1 MHRDYDGPLQQLRS
15 MKVKESYPGHGRIST
30 EPVADFNRVLQ
41 GSIRRMSDTRTLFST
56 LDSRAEFGYIMKSI
70 AAYSRRV

>member
-1 MHRDYDGPLQQLRS
+1 MFLKTYGDEEVLFEEGSVGKHMYGIVSGSVRI
-15 MKVKESYPGHGRIST
+15 VKKAGGGEAV
-30 EPVADFNRVLQ
+30 VATL
-41 GSIRRMSDTRTLFST
+41 GTLFSA